1 MYMRLYCLLTSL
13 LLLAACN
20 RRENNVAQT
29 DADKPVSEYFN
40 YNEPGVK
47 AAGVRMVEV
56 TTPKGEFK
64 VWTKR
69 VGNNPRI
76 KVLLLHGGPALTHEY
91 MECFESFLPKE
102 GFEIYQYDQ
111 LGSYY
116 SDQPNDSSLWTL
128 ERFVDE
134 VEQVRIALGLNK
146 DNFYLL
152 GNSWG
157 GILGM
162 EYALKYQDN
171 LKGLIV
177 SNMTADYAKYGA
189 YNAKLRNQMRKGLI
203 DTLNSYEKAGKYAD
217 PTYLDLVVNNY
228 YAEHICRIP
237 VAEWPE
243 PLNRSFK
250 HINQPVYEILQGPSE
265 FLPGGRLV
273 GWECWT
279 RLKDLRIPTLM
290 IGAKYDTMNPE
301 EMKEMSKLVQQ
312 GRYLYCPN
320 GGHLSMWDAQGEYY
334 PGIIQFIKDVD
345 AGNTTKH

>member
-1 MYMRLYCLLTSL
+1 MRYSFLLIVIL
-13 LLLAACN
+13 FLASCN
-20 RRENNVAQT
+20 RTISDDGFVVT
-29 DADKPVSEYFN
+29 DADKPVSDYFD
-40 YNEPGVK
+40 YKEEGVK
-47 AAGVRMVEV
+47 AGGVRLIDIE
-56 TTPKGEFK
+56 TPKGKFK

-116 SDQPNDSSLWTL
+116 SDQPTDSSLWKL
-128 ERFVDE
+128 ERFVEE
-134 VEQVRIALGLNK
+134 VEQVRVALGLNK

-189 YNAKLRNQMRKGLI
+189 YNTKLRQQMRIGLL
-203 DTLNSYEKAGKYAD
+203 DTLSAYEKAGKYAD
-217 PTYLDLVVNNY
+217 PVYLDLVVNNY

-237 VAEWPE
+237 PAQWPE

-265 FLPGGRLV
+265 FVPGGRLV

-279 RLKDLRIPTLM
+279 RLKNLHIPTLM

-301 EMKEMSKLVQQ
+301 EMEEMSKLVQN
-312 GRYLYCPN
+312 GRYLYCAN
-320 GGHLSMWDAQGEYY
+320 GGHLSMWDSQQEYY
-334 PGIIQFIKDVD
+334 PGIIKFIKDVD
-345 AGNTTKH
+345 EGKVAKN

>member
-1 MYMRLYCLLTSL
+1 MRLYL
-13 LLLAACN
+13 LL
-20 RRENNVAQT
+20 VALFLITSCQRKEYSST
-29 DADKPVSEYFN
+29 DKGDSNKPVSEYFE
-40 YNEPGVK
+40 YDEHGVK
-47 AAGVRMVEV
+47 AGGVRMVQVE
-56 TTPKGEFK
+56 TPKGKFK

-69 VGNNPRI
+69 IGNNPRI

-116 SDQPNDSSLWTL
+116 SDQPADSSLWTL
-128 ERFVDE
+128 DRFVDE

-146 DNFYLL
+146 NNFYLL

-162 EYALKYQDN
+162 EYALKYQN
-171 LKGLIV
+171 NMKGLIV
-177 SNMTADYAKYGA
+177 SNMTASFEKYGA
-189 YNAKLRNQMRKGLI
+189 YNAKLRSQMRMGLV
-203 DTLNSYEKAGKYAD
+203 DTLSSYENAGKYTD
-217 PTYLDLVVNNY
+217 PTYLDLVLNNY

-250 HINQPVYEILQGPSE
+250 HLNQTVYEILQGPSE
-265 FLPGGRLV
+265 FVPGGRLV
-273 GWECWT
+273 GWECWS
-279 RLKDLRIPTLM
+279 RLKNLYVPTLM

-301 EMKEMSKLVQQ
+301 EMEEMSKLVQN
-312 GRYLYCPN
+312 GTYLYCPN
-320 GGHLSMWDAQGEYY
+320 GSHLSMWDAQQEYY
-334 PGIIQFIKDVD
+334 LGIIDFVYKVD
-345 AGNTTKH
+345 KGK